1 MTEPLRLVI
10 FDLDDVL
17 VHFRPPRR
25 LDYLHAI
32 TGLPREHLHESIWAS
47 DFEPAAEAG
56 AWPDPDD
63 YLDEFNRRLGSRVT
77 VQQWIEARRAAM
89 ELRPDVLE
97 VARSLRGRVDLAL
110 LTNNGSL
117 LKRSLPD
124 LVPDVCEVF
133 APRVHASCDFN
144 ARKPDPVVFTR
155 LVDRYGIAPVQ
166 ALHIDDSVDYVNG
179 ARIAGLKG
187 VVFHDVRSLIEALG
201 QMLSENRGN

>member
-1 MTEPLRLVI
+1 MTERLRLVV

-25 LDYLHAI
+25 LDYLHAL
-32 TGLPREHLHESIWAS
+32 TGLAREHLHESIWAS

-63 YLDEFNRRLGSRVT
+63 YLDEFNKRIGYRVT

-89 ELRPDVLE
+89 ELRPEVLD
-97 VARSLRGRVDLAL
+97 VARSLRGRVELAL

-144 ARKPDPVVFTR
+144 ARKPDPIVFTR
-155 LVDRYGIAPVQ
+155 LLEHYGVSPEQ
-166 ALHIDDSVDYVNG
+166 ALHIDDSLDYVNG
-179 ARIAGLKG
+179 AIAAGLKG
-187 VVFHDVRSLIEALG
+187 VVFHDVHSLIEALG
-201 QMLSENRGN
+201 QLLSTDRGK